1 MVIPEAETL
10 LEDLRAR
17 GVSPRVLAAIAAVPR
32 DRFVPPGLRARAWED
47 GPLPIGGGQTISQP
61 RVVALMCD
69 ALALTGDERVLDVGT
84 GSGWHA
90 ALLARLAAHVW
101 TVERDPAIARQG
113 AANLSAA
120 GASNVTTV
128 VGDGVRALDDE
139 AAFDAIN
146 VAAAGGER
154 DLAELMAR
162 LADGGRLVAPVRA
175 GRHQRL
181 IVAERRGDDLRR
193 RDLGRVSF
201 VPLRRAAP
209 G

>member
-113 AANLSAA
+113 AANLAAA
-120 GASNVTTV
+120 GTANVTAV

>member
-128 VGDGVRALDDE
+128 VGDGVPALEDE
-139 AAFDAIN
+139 AAFAAIN

-154 DLAELMAR
+154 DLAELTAR

-201 VPLRRAAP
+201 VPLRRAPP

>member
-113 AANLSAA
+113 AANLAAA
-120 GASNVTTV
+120 GTANVTAV

-154 DLAELMAR
+154 DLAELTAR

-201 VPLRRAAP
+201 VPLRRAPP

>member
-1 MVIPEAETL
+1 MVCPEAETL

-17 GVSPRVLAAIAAVPR
+17 GVSHRVLAAIAAVPR

-154 DLAELMAR
+154 DLAELTAR

>member
-1 MVIPEAETL
+1 MVCPEAETL
-10 LEDLRAR
+10 LDDLRAR

-113 AANLSAA
+113 AANLAAA
-120 GASNVTTV
+120 GTANVTAV

>member
-201 VPLRRAAP
+201 VPLRRAPP

>member
-1 MVIPEAETL
+1 MVCPEAETL
-10 LEDLRAR
+10 LDDLRAR

-154 DLAELMAR
+154 DLAELTAR